1 MTNNSTDRFII
12 DAVIPAHPKD
22 CEILEHCIKGIKKN
36 VKNIRRIIV
45 ISKDKLS
52 DNAEWFDEALFPFSY
67 QEVAELVN
75 NQAVGWNYQ
84 QLLKLY
90 APLTIPNI
98 SDNVLIVDADTV
110 FYKKISFFDN
120 KNRALYNLAKD
131 QNLHSSE
138 FQTNTLE
145 HIKKILWQVSN
156 LIPELFA
163 IDQQK
168 NPKRAQ
174 IFSQKLNFLDQQQKS
189 LALNLESGICHHML
203 MQKKIILSLF
213 STVEGNFKNQ
223 KFYQIFLQNRQK
235 SHGVAEYNLYF
246 YFLISHFP
254 NDYAI
259 RLLKYKNTA
268 NFHPIF
274 ENIRKKYHYC
284 SYHSYMRKKNLLHNI
299 YDFFLKKIN
308 KLFFFEQWNIG
319 VSTNKISDILNNN
332 LNIEWLKKPNRFS
345 FHADPF
351 IFSLHDKTFII
362 YEQYS
367 LFLKRGRIFLGELV
381 NKKIINQQL
390 LIDNKK
396 HLSYPCI
403 YQEQQQI
410 YLCCE
415 SYKNNKLELYLL
427 EISSQIST
435 PKLTKLRDI
444 FNDKA
449 IIDPTL
455 FKYQNYYYLFYSL
468 DSKTNENLYLAY
480 AKSLNEKFI
489 DHPQNPIKSS
499 ICNSRSAG
507 NLFVN
512 NEKIYRPAQ
521 NCQKTYGGSIV
532 INQVTTLTPTNFSEE
547 KIIEILPDN
556 FFPYN
561 QGIHTINCHN
571 NLIVVDGKKINF
583 LAIKPLIAIIRKIK
597 KFTC

>member
-1 MTNNSTDRFII
+1 MVNKKFQQGFI

-22 CEILEHCIKGIKKN
+22 FEILEHCINGIKKN

-45 ISKDKLS
+45 VSKDKLT
-52 DNAEWFDEALFPFSY
+52 DNAEWFNENLYPFSY
-67 QEVAELVN
+67 QDVAELVN

-110 FYKKISFFDN
+110 FYKKIAFFDKN
-120 KNRALYNLAKD
+120 NRALYNLAKD
-131 QNLHSSE
+131 QNLFASE
-138 FQTNTLE
+138 FQINTLA
-145 HIKKILWQVSN
+145 HIKKILWQVSD

-163 IDQQK
+163 SNQQ
-168 NPKRAQ
+168 NNSQRSQ
-174 IFSQKLNFLDQQQKS
+174 IFSQKLNFLDEKQKPQ
-189 LALNLESGICHHML
+189 ALNLESGICHHML
-203 MQKKIILSLF
+203 MQKKVILSLF

-223 KFYQIFLQNRQK
+223 KFYQIFLQNRQN

-284 SYHSYMRKKNLLHNI
+284 SYHSYMRKKSFLKLC

-308 KLFFFEQWNIG
+308 KLFYFEQWNIG
-319 VSTNKISDILNNN
+319 ISSAKISDVLTNNFSV
-332 LNIEWLKKPNRFS
+332 EWLKSPSKTS

-351 IFSLHDKTFII
+351 IFSYQDKTFII
-362 YEQYS
+362 FEQYS
-367 LFLKRGRIFLGELV
+367 LFLKRGRLFLAELV
-381 NKKIINQQL
+381 DKKIVNQKL
-390 LIDNKK
+390 LLDNQK

-403 YQEQQQI
+403 YQESEQI

-415 SYKNNKLELYLL
+415 SYKTKQLELFLL
-427 EISSQIST
+427 EMPDQ
-435 PKLTKLRDI
+435 KLTKLRDI
-444 FNDKA
+444 FIDKA
-449 IIDPTL
+449 VIDPTL

-468 DSKTNENLYLAY
+468 ANQPNEDLYLAF
-480 AKSLNEKFI
+480 AKSLNEPFI
-489 DHPQNPIKSS
+489 DHPQNPVKSDLS
-499 ICNSRSAG
+499 NSRSAG
-507 NLFVN
+507 NLFID
-512 NEKIYRPAQ
+512 NEKLYRPAQ

-532 INQVTTLTPTNFSEE
+532 INQVKILSTTAFNEE
-547 KIIEILPDN
+547 KIIEILPDK
-556 FFPYN
+556 FLPYN
-561 QGIHTINCHN
+561 QGIHTINYHK
-571 NLIVVDGKKINF
+571 NLIIVDGKKLNF
-583 LAIKPLIAIIRKIK
+583 LALKPLIAIIRKFK